1 MNGNFFNK
9 IVGGLPFKKEP
20 MTQEESIMT
29 AQIDTLH
36 VDVSSA
42 NIDICVHDKQNI
54 EIALETYET
63 GPQLYVSQEGPN
75 VTITVEKRHPS
86 YYSFK
91 DMLHQTVRLSIWV
104 PEALVKD
111 WHIQAT
117 SGNIAI
123 DRVVAHAL
131 LATTSSGHL
140 KLSGLVLKK
149 GIFKATSGRI
159 SMKQL
164 NVEKCMAEAS
174 SGQLTFKNS
183 VCREGQL
190 SCTSGNIELRD
201 VEAFNVS
208 LRVTSG
214 NIRMLD
220 VQSEHLDAR
229 TTSGTIITD
238 FSKQALDATVE
249 ATVNSGSI
257 VCRLPVTIQKET
269 RHSMRGV
276 IGNGQHHMSLTAR
289 SGSIVLA

>member
-1 MNGNFFNK
+1 MNGNIFNK

-36 VDVSSA
+36 VDATSA
-42 NIDICVHDKQNI
+42 NIDICVHDKENI

-63 GPQLYVSQEGPN
+63 GPQLYVSQEGAN
-75 VTITVEKRHPS
+75 VTIAVEKRHSS

-91 DMLHQTVRLSIWV
+91 DMLHQTVMLSIRV

-111 WHIQAT
+111 WHIKAT

-123 DRVVAHAL
+123 DQIVAHAL
-131 LATTSSGHL
+131 SVTTSSGHL

-149 GIFKATSGRI
+149 GIFKATSGHV

-164 NVEKCMAEAS
+164 NVEEFTAEAS

-190 SCTSGNIELRD
+190 SCTSGNIELKE

-208 LRVTSG
+208 LSITSG
-214 NIRMLD
+214 NIRLLE

-238 FSKQALDATVE
+238 FSKQALDVTVE
-249 ATVNSGSI
+249 ATVNSGNI
-257 VCRLPVTIQKET
+257 VCRLPVIIQKET
-269 RHSMRGV
+269 RHTLRGV
-276 IGNGQHHMSLTAR
+276 IGNGEHLMLLKAR